1 MREPLGR
8 VDRPAGALEG
18 AWRRGRR
25 RGKSEGGGWRR
36 RVRGREDG
44 EEGIGGGE
52 GGGGGWRGVGTKVE
66 GRRKV
71 EFASGDKKSKMKEK
85 MKGGADSLVG
95 ESGKWKR

>member
-1 MREPLGR
+1 MVVREPLGR

-36 RVRGREDG
+36 RVREREDG
-44 EEGIGGGE
+44 EEGIGGRE
-52 GGGGGWRGVGTKVE
+52 GGGGGWRGVGIKVE

-71 EFASGDKKSKMKEK
+71 EFASGDKKKQNERED
-85 MKGGADSLVG
+85 GGWS
-95 ESGKWKR
+95 